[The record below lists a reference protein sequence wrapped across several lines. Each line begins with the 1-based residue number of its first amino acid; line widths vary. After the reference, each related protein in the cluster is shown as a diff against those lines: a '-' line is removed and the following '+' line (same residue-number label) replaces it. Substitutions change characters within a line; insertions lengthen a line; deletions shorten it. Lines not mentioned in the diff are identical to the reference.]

1 MRQNTQSKVEGIP
14 MTLTKSKF
22 IQGKQCIKSL
32 WLQTHKDRGLS
43 EPDRISEQ
51 TLAAGTELGIKAQ
64 ALFANGQDVSKMAS
78 SNDDRTKITSDLI
91 SSGTKTIYEATFQS
105 GGVLVMV
112 DVLHS
117 GSEGWEIYEVKSGT
131 TLKPTHINDVT
142 LQLMVLTGA
151 GLSVTKACV
160 IHLNKQYVRKSEESH
175 NLHDLFILEDV
186 TEKARE
192 LQSSVFEKA
201 QQIQTQLKKL
211 DEPDVEVGEHC
222 RKPYS
227 CPAIDYCWKT
237 QRQIP
242 EISVFNLFSTKKALD
257 LYQQGIVSI
266 DDLPADY
273 PGTQLQQI
281 MISAHQSEAPVV
293 DIEAIRAFLND
304 IKYPIYHLDFE
315 TYQPVV
321 PEIVGTRPYQQIPF
335 QYSLHIEDQSGNLVH
350 KEFLA
355 ECEGDPRKGFVES
368 LVENISGEVTVL
380 AYNDSFEK
388 SRLKELAKDFPEYSA
403 RLMQIHDC
411 MMDLAYPFQKKHYY
425 HPDLK
430 GKYSIK
436 AVLPHLVPAMQTAYG
451 ENELVQNGGDA
462 MTVFPSLKGMN
473 RADSEKHREALL
485 RYCKLDTEAMVHVL
499 RELRAIVSRA

>member
-1 MRQNTQSKVEGIP
+1 M
-14 MTLTKSKF
+14 
-22 IQGKQCIKSL
+22 
-32 WLQTHKDRGLS
+32 LS
-43 EPDRISEQ
+43 ESDPISEQ

-64 ALFANGQDVSKMAS
+64 ALFGNGKDVAKLAS
-78 SNDDRTKITSDLI
+78 SNNDRTEITSDLI
-91 SSGTKTIYEATFQS
+91 SSGTKIIYEATFQS

-112 DVLHS
+112 DVLHR

-131 TLKPTHINDVT
+131 TLKETHINDVA

-151 GLSVTKACV
+151 GLTVSKACV
-160 IHLNKQYVRKSEESH
+160 IHLNKQYVRNAEESH
-175 NLHDLFILEDV
+175 NLHDLFVLEDV

-192 LQSSVFEKA
+192 LQSSVFEEA
-201 QQIQTQLKKL
+201 QQIQARLEKL
-211 DEPDVEVGEHC
+211 DEPDVEIGAHC
-222 RKPYS
+222 SKPYP

-257 LYQQGIVSI
+257 LYHQGIVSI
-266 DDLPADY
+266 DDLPSDY
-273 PGTQLQQI
+273 SGTQLQQI
-281 MISAHQSEAPVV
+281 MISAHQSKALIV
-293 DIEAIRAFLND
+293 DKEAIRAFLND

-315 TYQPVV
+315 TYQPVI
-321 PEIVGTRPYQQIPF
+321 PEIDGTRPYQQIPF
-335 QYSLHIEDQSGNLVH
+335 QYSLHIEDESGNLVH

-380 AYNDSFEK
+380 AYSDKFEK
-388 SRLKELAKDFPEYSA
+388 ARLKELARDFPDHSA

-436 AVLPHLVPAMQTAYG
+436 AMLPHLVPAMQSAYG

-462 MTVFPSLKGMN
+462 MTVFPSLKDMN
-473 RADSEKHREALL
+473 PADRDKHREALL
-485 RYCKLDTEAMVHVL
+485 RYCKLDTEAMVYVL
-499 RELRAIVSRA
+499 RALRALV